1 MKIKV
6 SDFYVALQDFVPGN
20 CFVVISVTPVYEYVD
35 GNKTGKIIAT
45 KYTVADAKTYKNLE
59 VKVNNPKA
67 LINNEMIESS
77 EERFFVSFQNAV
89 LHPYRIEYGNVLCSI
104 VADSIQIIKS

>member
-1 MKIKV
+1 MQIKV

-35 GNKTGKIIAT
+35 GKKTEKIIAT
-45 KYTVADAKTYKNLE
+45 KYTVADAKTYKNLD
-59 VKVNNPKA
+59 VRVNKPKA
-67 LINNEMIESS
+67 LITSEMIESS

-104 VADSIQIIKS
+104 VADDIQIIKH